1 MTSSLLRFLIL
12 ETSGRI
18 GRVAVAEGQRLLA
31 EQKLDETRRHARDLA
46 PAVQSLLQSQG
57 WQPRDVAAVLV
68 NLGPGSYTGLR
79 VGVMSAKAW
88 AYATGCGLLGIQ
100 SFQAIAHGVLAATQN
115 SESEACVEV
124 LADAQQGKVYCQRFR
139 RSPTSPSP
147 DAASKLLI
155 RPAAEWLADLP
166 EGILV
171 AGPGLRLHAEAARQR
186 GKIVAEQFWDP
197 QPRDLLALGLAR
209 WLRGERDEVLALE
222 PLYAR
227 RSSAE
232 ENWAKRT

>member
-1 MTSSLLRFLIL
+1 MTSSPLRFLIL
-12 ETSGRI
+12 ETSGRV
-18 GRVAVAEGQRLLA
+18 GRVAVAEGHRLLA

-46 PAVQSLLQSQG
+46 PTVHSLLQAQT
-57 WQPRDVAAVLV
+57 WQPRDVTAVLV
-68 NLGPGSYTGLR
+68 SLGPGSYTGLR

-100 SFQAIAHGVLAATQN
+100 SFQAIAHGVLAAIQD
-115 SESEACVEV
+115 SESEAGVEV
-124 LADAQQGKVYCQRFR
+124 IADAQQGKVYCQRFR
-139 RSPTSPSP
+139 RSPTGPWP
-147 DAASKLLI
+147 DAASKLTI
-155 RPAAEWLADLP
+155 RPAAEWLAELP
-166 EGILV
+166 AGILV
-171 AGPGLRLHAEAARQR
+171 AGPGLRLHAEAAQQR
-186 GKIVAEQFWDP
+186 GKIVAEQLWDP

-209 WLRGERDEVLALE
+209 WQRGEGDEVLALE